1 MNICLQVEA
10 HQGPSDDTALNAIEL
25 VCGHP
30 TRTEIWGTLQ
40 SMTGPLGNWTP
51 RRMCDPG
58 YYVTAFRLDVEPD
71 EGAGDD
77 TAANNLVVQCRLLNT
92 TTGQYELDG
101 ESPTTWG
108 RRQAW
113 SESCPLNSA
122 VCGLKTRVEAYQ
134 GDVDD
139 TALNDVEM
147 YCCKC

>member
-1 MNICLQVEA
+1 M
-10 HQGPSDDTALNAIEL
+10 
-25 VCGHP
+25 
-30 TRTEIWGTLQ
+30 Q
-40 SMTGPLGNWTP
+40 SLTGPEGNWTP

-71 EGAGDD
+71 QGSGDD

-108 RRQAW
+108 SIQVW
-113 SESCPLNSA
+113 SGSCPMNSA
-122 VCGLKTRVEAYQ
+122 VCGLRTKLQVYQ
-134 GDVDD
+134 GEYDD
-139 TALNDVEM
+139 TYLNDVEM